1 MKVEGEHLFKAPREF
16 VYDMFNDPNAL
27 GAAVPGLQKM
37 TRVDATHYDALIG
50 IRVGPVSANFS
61 GTLSLTDE
69 NPPESVTLNVEGK
82 GGAGFVKGVGY
93 VKFEDLGDQTTMLKY
108 TGEANIGGTLASVGQ
123 RMIDSVSKSIFKTA
137 FEKLD
142 KILEERWQ
150 QTK

>member
-1 MKVEGEHLFKAPREF
+1 MKVEGEHLFKAPREV
-16 VYDMFNDPNAL
+16 VYEMFNDPTAL

-37 TRVDATHYDALIG
+37 TRIDAQHYEAAIG
-50 IRVGPVSANFS
+50 LRVGPVSANFA
-61 GTLSLTDE
+61 GNLTLTDE
-69 NPPESVTLNVEGK
+69 VPPESVTLIIEGK

-93 VKFEDLGDQTTMLKY
+93 VKFADLGDQTTMLHY

-123 RMIDSVSKSIFKTA
+123 RMIDSVSKSMFKTA

>member
-1 MKVEGEHLFKAPREF
+1 MKVEGEHLFRAPREV
-16 VYDMFNDPNAL
+16 VYDMFNDPTAL

-37 TRVDATHYDALIG
+37 TKIDAQHYEAVIG
-50 IRVGPVSANFS
+50 LRVGPVSANFS
-61 GTLSLTDE
+61 GNLTLTDE
-69 NPPESVTLNVEGK
+69 NPPESVTLIIEGK

-93 VKFEDLGDQTTMLKY
+93 VKFEDLGDQTTMLHY

-123 RMIDSVSKSIFKTA
+123 RMIDSVSKSMFKTA

-150 QTK
+150 QK

>member
-1 MKVEGEHLFKAPREF
+1 MKVEGEHLFKAPREV
-16 VYDMFNDPNAL
+16 VYEMFNDPDAL
-27 GAAVPGLQKM
+27 GAAVPGMQKM
-37 TRVDATHYDALIG
+37 VRIDESHYEAVLG

-61 GTLSLTDE
+61 GNLTLTDE
-69 NPPESVTLNVEGK
+69 VPPESVTLIIEGK

-93 VKFEDLGDQTTMLKY
+93 VKFDDLGDETTMLHY

-123 RMIDSVSKSIFKTA
+123 RMIDSVAKSMFKTV

-150 QTK
+150 KS

>member
-1 MKVEGEHLFKAPREF
+1 MKVEGEHLFHAPREV
-16 VYDMFNDPNAL
+16 VYEMFNDPDAL
-27 GAAVPGLQKM
+27 GAAVPGMQKM
-37 TRVDATHYDALIG
+37 VKLDESHYEAAIG

-61 GTLSLTDE
+61 GNLTLTDE
-69 NPPESVTLNVEGK
+69 VPPESVTLIIEGK

-93 VKFEDLGDQTTMLKY
+93 VKFEDLGDETTLLRY

-123 RMIDSVSKSIFKTA
+123 RMIDSVAKSMFKTV

-150 QTK
+150 KN

>member
-1 MKVEGEHLFKAPREF
+1 MKVEGEHLFKAPREI
-16 VYDMFNDPNAL
+16 VYEMFNDPDAL
-27 GAAVPGLQKM
+27 GAAVPGMQKM
-37 TRVDATHYDALIG
+37 VKIDETHYEAVLG

-61 GTLSLTDE
+61 GNLTLTDE
-69 NPPESVTLNVEGK
+69 VPPESVTLIIEGK

-93 VKFEDLGDQTTMLKY
+93 VKFEDLGDETTMLHY

-123 RMIDSVSKSIFKTA
+123 RMIDSVAKSMFKTV

-150 QTK
+150 KS

>member
-1 MKVEGEHLFKAPREF
+1 MKVEGEHLFKAPREV
-16 VYDMFNDPNAL
+16 VYDMFNDPTAL

-37 TRVDATHYDALIG
+37 TKVDDQHYDALIG
-50 IRVGPVSANFS
+50 LRVGPVSANFA
-61 GTLSLTDE
+61 GTLTLTDE
-69 NPPESVTLNVEGK
+69 APPESVTLIVEGK
-82 GGAGFVKGVGY
+82 GGAGFVKGTGY
-93 VKFEDLGDQTTMLKY
+93 VKFDDLGDQTTMLHY

>member
-1 MKVEGEHLFKAPREF
+1 MKVEGEHLFKAPREV
-16 VYDMFNDPNAL
+16 VYEMFNDPDAL
-27 GAAVPGLQKM
+27 GAAVPGMQKM
-37 TRVDATHYDALIG
+37 VRIDESHCEAVLG

-61 GTLSLTDE
+61 GNLTLTDE
-69 NPPESVTLNVEGK
+69 VPPESVTLIIEGK

-93 VKFEDLGDQTTMLKY
+93 VKFDDLGDETTMLHY

-123 RMIDSVSKSIFKTA
+123 RMIDSVAKSMFKTV

-150 QTK
+150 KS

>member
-1 MKVEGEHLFKAPREF
+1 MKVEGEHLFKAPREV
-16 VYDMFNDPNAL
+16 VYEMFNDPTAL

-37 TRVDATHYDALIG
+37 TKIDDQHYEAVIG
-50 IRVGPVSANFS
+50 LRVGPVSANFS
-61 GTLSLTDE
+61 GNLTLTDE
-69 NPPESVTLNVEGK
+69 VPPESVTLVIEGK

-93 VKFEDLGDQTTMLKY
+93 VKFEDLGDQTTMLHY

-123 RMIDSVSKSIFKTA
+123 RMIDSVSKSMFKTA

-150 QTK
+150 QK

>member
-1 MKVEGEHLFKAPREF
+1 MKVEGEHLFKAPQEVVF
-16 VYDMFNDPNAL
+16 EMFNDPDAL
-27 GAAVPGLQKM
+27 GAAVPGMQKM
-37 TRVDATHYDALIG
+37 IKIDDTHYEAVLG

-61 GTLSLTDE
+61 GNLSLSDVV
-69 NPPESVTLNVEGK
+69 PPESVTLIIEGK

-93 VKFEDLGDQTTMLKY
+93 VKFEDLGDETTLLKY

-123 RMIDSVSKSIFKTA
+123 RMIDSVAKSMFKTV

-150 QTK
+150 KS

>member
-1 MKVEGEHLFKAPREF
+1 MKVEGDHLFKAPREVVF
-16 VYDMFNDPNAL
+16 EMFNDPDAL
-27 GAAVPGLQKM
+27 GAAVPGMQKM
-37 TRVDATHYDALIG
+37 VKIDESHYEAVLG

-61 GTLSLTDE
+61 GTLALTDVV
-69 NPPESVTLNVEGK
+69 PPESVTLIVEGK

-93 VKFEDLGDQTTMLKY
+93 VKFEDLGDQTTLLKY

-123 RMIDSVSKSIFKTA
+123 RMIDSVAKSMFKTV

-150 QTK
+150 KS

>member
-1 MKVEGEHLFKAPREF
+1 M
-16 VYDMFNDPNAL
+16 
-27 GAAVPGLQKM
+27 QKM
-37 TRVDATHYDALIG
+37 TKLDESHYEAVLG

-61 GTLSLTDE
+61 GNLSLTDE
-69 NPPESVTLNVEGK
+69 VPPESVTLVIEGK

-93 VKFEDLGDQTTMLKY
+93 VKFEDLGDETTLLKY

-123 RMIDSVSKSIFKTA
+123 RMIDSVAKSMFKTV

-150 QTK
+150 KN

>member
-1 MKVEGEHLFKAPREF
+1 MKVEGDHLFKAPREVVF
-16 VYDMFNDPNAL
+16 EMFNDPDAL
-27 GAAVPGLQKM
+27 GAAVPGMQKM
-37 TRVDATHYDALIG
+37 VKIDESHYEAMLG

-61 GTLSLTDE
+61 GTLTLTDVV
-69 NPPESVTLNVEGK
+69 PPESVTLIVEGK

-93 VKFEDLGDQTTMLKY
+93 VKFEDLGDQTSLLKY

-123 RMIDSVSKSIFKTA
+123 RMIDSVAKSMFKTV

-150 QTK
+150 KS

>member
-1 MKVEGEHLFKAPREF
+1 MKVEGDHLFKAPREVVF
-16 VYDMFNDPNAL
+16 EMFNDPDAL
-27 GAAVPGLQKM
+27 GAAVPGMHKM
-37 TRVDATHYDALIG
+37 GKIDESHYEAVLG

-61 GTLSLTDE
+61 GTLALTDVV
-69 NPPESVTLNVEGK
+69 PPESVTLIVEGK

-93 VKFEDLGDQTTMLKY
+93 VKFEDLGDQTTLLKY

-123 RMIDSVSKSIFKTA
+123 RMIDSVAKSMFKTV

-150 QTK
+150 KS